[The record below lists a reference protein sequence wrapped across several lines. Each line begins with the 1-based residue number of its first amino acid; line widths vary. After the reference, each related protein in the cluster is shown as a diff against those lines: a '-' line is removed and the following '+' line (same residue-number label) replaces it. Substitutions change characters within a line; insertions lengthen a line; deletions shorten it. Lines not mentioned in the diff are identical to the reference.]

1 MKTKNRTVIH
11 TLFPHADDRAYQK
24 LAELEERVSTIKA
37 RRGTAPFKQRL
48 QRAIVRVS
56 EYLVEYSNDG
66 DEAGREEVLLRA
78 LGDCRKAVSAIEM
91 MFRGGAF
98 SRETASKLVNIVA
111 DIAQILIDRVYEL
124 RGAQA
129 SAPLTR
135 PVLTETLAE
144 ASNETTLPLT
154 ESVAADPAPERML
167 DG

>member
-1 MKTKNRTVIH
+1 MKTKNRTVID

-24 LAELEERVSTIKA
+24 LAELEERVSAVKA

-56 EYLVEYSNDG
+56 EYLVDYSNDG
-66 DEAGREEVLLRA
+66 DEAGREEMMLRA
-78 LGDCRKAVSAIEM
+78 LGECRKAFSAIEM

-98 SRETASKLVNIVA
+98 SRETASTLVNIVA

-124 RGAQA
+124 RGAA
-129 SAPLTR
+129 SPTPLTR
-135 PVLTETLAE
+135 PGLSETLAE
-144 ASNETTLPLT
+144 ATNEPSLAPAQTTTAEGP
-154 ESVAADPAPERML
+154 PERML

>member
-24 LAELEERVSTIKA
+24 LAELEERVSTVKA

-66 DEAGREEVLLRA
+66 DEAGREEVVLRA

-98 SRETASKLVNIVA
+98 TRETASTLAAIIA

-124 RGAQA
+124 RGAEVPT
-129 SAPLTR
+129 PLSR
-135 PVLTETLAE
+135 PAFMETLAE
-144 ASNETTLPLT
+144 ATSGPT
-154 ESVAADPAPERML
+154 EDVGENATAQGPPQRML
-167 DG
+167 GG